1 MAEWA
6 PTALSAV
13 IPGISFRFLQP
24 HFRLPFHAASTR
36 MLRLLR
42 IPVERVNTRIE
53 NVDPF
58 TKQQLR
64 KLCAMPRMS
73 TFAMGVLINR
83 LVTQM
88 AEDEA
93 YVNVGVWHGFTYFAG
108 ALSNGGKQCIAV
120 DNYSSADRF
129 SGQKG
134 IKRLLDYYPRKAKI
148 EAARAAFRRR
158 MARWGG
164 EHHRLFE
171 MDYREYF
178 QYVHEAPIGVYFY
191 DGDHSYENQLQGLK
205 LAEPFFSKNCVVI
218 VDDCND
224 EAVYRATRDF
234 IDQSHNS
241 YAILL
246 FQRTCCDRHPTLWN
260 GTMVFQRVP
269 RPHPVPF

>member
-6 PTALSAV
+6 PAASSAV
-13 IPGISFRFLQP
+13 IPEISFRFLQP

-108 ALSNGGKQCIAV
+108 VLSNGGKQCIAV

-129 SGQKG
+129 SGQRG
-134 IKRLLDYYPRKAKI
+134 IRRLLDYYPRKAKSKLRGRHSAG
-148 EAARAAFRRR
+148 EWRGGAANTTVCSKWITAS
-158 MARWGG
+158 
-164 EHHRLFE
+164 
-171 MDYREYF
+171 
-178 QYVHEAPIGVYFY
+178 I
-191 DGDHSYENQLQGLK
+191 SSTCTK
-205 LAEPFFSKNCVVI
+205 LPSVCTSTTAI
-218 VDDCND
+218 
-224 EAVYRATRDF
+224 TRT
-234 IDQSHNS
+234 
-241 YAILL
+241 
-246 FQRTCCDRHPTLWN
+246 RTSC
-260 GTMVFQRVP
+260 RV
-269 RPHPVPF
+269 